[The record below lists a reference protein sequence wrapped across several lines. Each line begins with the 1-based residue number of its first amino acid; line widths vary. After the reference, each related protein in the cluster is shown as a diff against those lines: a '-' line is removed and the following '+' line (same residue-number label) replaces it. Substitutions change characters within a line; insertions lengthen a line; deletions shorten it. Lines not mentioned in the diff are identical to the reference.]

1 MTKRSVD
8 DTQLKP
14 KPIIDYNFIVPVI
27 FTPVICLII
36 SVGGWATYVG
46 IAFIFY
52 DAIVDYFIGGD
63 SRNYAPEIEKEVAQ
77 KQYYRIL
84 NYMAFVGVVILVIY
98 STYAFVAPG
107 ITLFEQIGILIS
119 CGVGTAAL
127 GIIRAHEMIHRR
139 SKIDRIFGGILLS
152 FLWYGT
158 FKVEHVR
165 GHHVDVATD
174 KDPSS
179 AKKGENIYFF
189 IIKSIFLNFIKAFQI
204 ESQRLK
210 LRGRSYLSWHNEA
223 LNLTAL
229 SIIFTFL
236 AGYTFGTTGAIFFVA
251 QGFFAI
257 ALLELINYV
266 QHYGLRRKKL
276 EDGRYEKPGY
286 NHSWNSN
293 AKTNNFILLNLLRHS
308 DHHVN
313 QARPYQIL
321 RHIPE
326 SPQLPTGYTGM
337 ILIAL
342 VPPLWFKIVDPILEE
357 YQQRRAK

>member
-1 MTKRSVD
+1 MTEQALEDGIK
-8 DTQLKP
+8 LKP

-36 SVGGWATYVG
+36 SIGGWATYVG

-52 DAIVDYFIGGD
+52 DALVDYFIGGD
-63 SRNYAPEIEKEVAQ
+63 PRNYDPEIESEVAQ
-77 KQYYRIL
+77 KQYYRVL
-84 NYMAFVGVVILVIY
+84 NYMAFIGVIILIVY
-98 STYAFVAPG
+98 SSYAFVNPN
-107 ITLFEQIGILIS
+107 ISLFEQIGILTS

-127 GIIRAHEMIHRR
+127 GIIRAHEMIHRK
-139 SKIDRIFGGILLS
+139 SGVDRFFGGILLS
-152 FLWYGT
+152 FMWYGT

-174 KDPSS
+174 NDPSS
-179 AKKGENIYFF
+179 AKKGEIIYFF
-189 IIKSIFLNFIKAFQI
+189 ILKSIIINFVKAFEI
-204 ESQRLK
+204 EAARLK
-210 LRGRSYLSWHNEA
+210 SRGHSYFSWHNEA
-223 LNLTAL
+223 LTLTL
-229 SIIFTFL
+229 FSIIFTCMI
-236 AGYTFGTTGAIFFVA
+236 GYAFGTLSAVFFVA
-251 QGFFAI
+251 QGFVAI

-276 EDGRYEKPGY
+276 ENGKYEKPNY
-286 NHSWNSN
+286 THSWNSN

-313 QARPYQIL
+313 QSRPYQIL

-342 VPPLWFKIVDPILEE
+342 IPPLWFKIVDPILDE
-357 YQQRRAK
+357 YQQRQ